1 MVTTMAATATT
12 TARPTR
18 APATPDRTG
27 TVASP
32 EGGAR
37 EGRRFAPP
45 LASLRPDTL
54 GDSRA
59 DAEETMLATDASMII
74 LRIEHIVA
82 GVIGV
87 GLLFV
92 VVMLR

>member
-1 MVTTMAATATT
+1 
-12 TARPTR
+12 
-18 APATPDRTG
+18 
-27 TVASP
+27 
-32 EGGAR
+32 
-37 EGRRFAPP
+37 
-45 LASLRPDTL
+45 LRPDTL

-59 DAEETMLATDASMII
+59 DAEETMLATDASMVI

-87 GLLFV
+87 GSLFV

>member
-1 MVTTMAATATT
+1 
-12 TARPTR
+12 
-18 APATPDRTG
+18 
-27 TVASP
+27 
-32 EGGAR
+32 
-37 EGRRFAPP
+37 
-45 LASLRPDTL
+45 LRPDTL

-59 DAEETMLATDASMII
+59 DAEETMLATDAFMVI

-87 GLLFV
+87 GSLFV